1 MATSKLQLSVVSQ
14 EKKLLSQEVDLVT
27 LPTQTGEITILP
39 DHIPLLSQLQTGEL
53 RYVLNGQEQ
62 SIVISQGIVDKGPD
76 NTLTVIVDSAT
87 HQRDISLQKA
97 EQAIA
102 QAHETMKQTVNQR
115 ELLMAEASLRQAMW
129 EIKVAQKTK
138 KAKI

>member
-1 MATSKLQLSVVSQ
+1 MLKNKLQLSVVSQ

-53 RYVLNGQEQ
+53 RYMADGQEQ

-76 NTLTVIVDSAT
+76 NTITVIVDSAT
-87 HQRDISLQKA
+87 HARDISVQKA
-97 EQAIA
+97 EQAIK

-115 ELLMAEASLRQAMW
+115 ELLLAEASLRQAMW
-129 EIKVAQKTK
+129 EIKVAQKTR
-138 KAKI
+138 KARI

>member
-1 MATSKLQLSVVSQ
+1 MLKNKLQLSVVSQ

-53 RYVLNGQEQ
+53 RYMTDGQEQ

-76 NTLTVIVDSAT
+76 NTITVIVDSAT
-87 HQRDISLQKA
+87 HARDISVQKA
-97 EQAIA
+97 EQAIK

-115 ELLMAEASLRQAMW
+115 ELLLAEASLRQAMW
-129 EIKVAQKTK
+129 EIKVAQKTR
-138 KAKI
+138 KARI